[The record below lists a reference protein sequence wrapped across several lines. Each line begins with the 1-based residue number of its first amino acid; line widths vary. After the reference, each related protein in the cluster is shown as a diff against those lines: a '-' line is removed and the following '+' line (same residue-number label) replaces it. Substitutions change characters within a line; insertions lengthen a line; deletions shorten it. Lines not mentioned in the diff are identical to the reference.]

1 MFCFQKDQITYFP
14 IVNRQQKLLWTL
26 FSAQEA
32 TIIFKIRKC
41 LPLSVEDI
49 VVEKPVLELCAV
61 GHLLGLDP
69 LLRVSN
75 VWQR

>member
-1 MFCFQKDQITYFP
+1 MYTRSNDYFSDRR
-14 IVNRQQKLLWTL
+14 VFT
-26 FSAQEA
+26 
-32 TIIFKIRKC
+32 
-41 LPLSVEDI
+41 LSVEDI
-49 VVEKPVLELCAV
+49 VVEKPALELCAV